1 MTAAQVP
8 EPTAEQWKTAHVL
21 HGCYRDR
28 YHGDDYDSCTVH
40 DYPWPCKEA
49 EITARAV
56 AAAIAEERAKCVKA
70 GPEKTNDERHAD
82 RHRTVGNTT
91 FCAVRGCGWS
101 DK

>member
-8 EPTAEQWKTAHVL
+8 EPTAEQLKTGHAIAFDIIT
-21 HGCYRDR
+21 GATNGR
-28 YHGDDYDSCTVH
+28 SA
-40 DYPWPCKEA
+40 EA
-49 EITARAV
+49 IAAAISAAV
-56 AAAIAEERAKCVKA
+56 AAERSKYVEVGREKA
-70 GPEKTNDERHAD
+70 NDSRHAD